1 MVTAKAALKHLH
13 NTLANAGLGDK
24 AASDAELQNLSTE
37 LQDFVTPS
45 EYTFT
50 VTGNNLAVAEAVQLH
65 KPLRLCWILNLT
77 AMLFS
82 Q

>member
-37 LQDFVTPS
+37 LQDFNT
-45 EYTFT
+45 
-50 VTGNNLAVAEAVQLH
+50 
-65 KPLRLCWILNLT
+65 LRIHVYNRREQSGC
-77 AMLFS
+77 
-82 Q
+82 